1 MFLVI
6 GFSKDIQTFS
16 YDLSAANSNMG
27 SPEWSK
33 EYSMA
38 NDYSIGFGVY

>member
-1 MFLVI
+1 MIYLKLDLGGHYMFLVI

-27 SPEWSK
+27 SPE
-33 EYSMA
+33 
-38 NDYSIGFGVY
+38 